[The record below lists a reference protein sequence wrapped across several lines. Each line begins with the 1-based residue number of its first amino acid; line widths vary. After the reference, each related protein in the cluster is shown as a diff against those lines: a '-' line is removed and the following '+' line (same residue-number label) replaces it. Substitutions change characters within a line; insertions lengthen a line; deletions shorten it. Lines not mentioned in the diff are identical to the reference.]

1 MSGGKRYSA
10 IILRTLFS
18 AVVFSSSF
26 GQNDSGT
33 LDAGAVTIPVS
44 APDPEGQLIEEP
56 APLREE
62 DAVQSG
68 DRETTPDAALTSIV
82 SQQQQS
88 NKDNVTI
95 AVNTLLAKGMDK
107 ESADLLSERLRV
119 EMVKTGSFNVMER
132 AQMEEIFQE
141 QSFQQS
147 DVCNEQSCIVE
158 MVQLLG
164 VERIIAGTVGK
175 IGRMYTF
182 SLKMINVRTGQIMYT
197 VDEDCDCPIEQTLT
211 VSTKN
216 IAQKLSSMVR
226 KERFGGV
233 KISSTPTGALVF
245 INNTKVGATPWNSTL
260 LLPGQYTM
268 ELNMPSYD
276 SIKETFSVKEGEIPE
291 LSYELHHTDRYMRQ
305 KYLKNRLIRRI
316 SFGGFAVACGGAGGI
331 FEILYRRE
339 FENRETIGRQYAVET
354 AYLERQRLKAEY
366 DSATERVNSFNT
378 WRYVFYSLGALGAGG
393 FVVSL
398 KF

>member
-158 MVQLLG
+158 MGQLLG

-197 VDEDCDCPIEQTLT
+197 VDEDCDCPIEHRPKTFFDG
-211 VSTKN
+211 
-216 IAQKLSSMVR
+216 AQ
-226 KERFGGV
+226 
-233 KISSTPTGALVF
+233 
-245 INNTKVGATPWNSTL
+245 
-260 LLPGQYTM
+260 
-268 ELNMPSYD
+268 
-276 SIKETFSVKEGEIPE
+276 GEVWRSEDI
-291 LSYELHHTDRYMRQ
+291 
-305 KYLKNRLIRRI
+305 
-316 SFGGFAVACGGAGGI
+316 
-331 FEILYRRE
+331 
-339 FENRETIGRQYAVET
+339 
-354 AYLERQRLKAEY
+354 
-366 DSATERVNSFNT
+366 VNSN
-378 WRYVFYSLGALGAGG
+378 RRSCFYQQYQSRRHTLEQHAAPAGTVHDG
-393 FVVSL
+393 IEYAFIRL
-398 KF
+398 DQGNLFGQGGRDT